1 MKTIKSGDIMDNQVK
16 RIRSAEKGAKISIAI
31 YILLAVSKIAVGN
44 LLQSS
49 SLSADGFN
57 NFTDVVS
64 SVTILIGLKTARKP
78 ADHNHPYGHWKAEPI
93 ASLITSFVML
103 FVGFQVLI
111 SSVTRLVTGDIAQ
124 PSQSAAIVA
133 VLGAIVLFLLYRY
146 NMTLANKVN
155 SSGLKAV
162 AKDNLADGLTSL
174 ATAVA
179 IIAASVG
186 WAWLDSIMAIIV
198 SLIILKTGLD
208 VFKESAFSL
217 SDGFKT
223 KKLAEY
229 EKAIQAITDVK
240 AVASIKA
247 RMYGANTY
255 VDVTILVDGH
265 MTVQE
270 GHDITEI
277 IERTLYEEYDVLHT
291 DVHVEPEDL
300 KKQYSNEQI

>member
-1 MKTIKSGDIMDNQVK
+1 MDKQVK
-16 RIRSAEKGAKISIAI
+16 RVRSAENGARLSIAV
-31 YILLAVSKIAVGN
+31 YILLALSKITVGFA
-44 LLQSS
+44 LGSS

-64 SVTILIGLKTARKP
+64 SITVLIGLKTARKP

-111 SSVTRLVTGDIAQ
+111 SSLSRFVSGDIVQ
-124 PSQSAAIVA
+124 PNRLAAIVGL
-133 VLGAIVLFLLYRY
+133 LGGLALFLLYRF
-146 NMTLANKVN
+146 NLQLANKVS

-162 AKDNLADGLTSL
+162 AKDNLADCLTSL
-174 ATAVA
+174 ATALA
-179 IIAASVG
+179 ILAASIG
-186 WAWLDSIMAIIV
+186 WVWLDSIMAIIV

-208 VFKESAFSL
+208 VFKESTFSL

-223 KKLAEY
+223 KKLYEY
-229 EKAIQAITDVK
+229 KVAIQTIPDVK

-255 VDVTILVDGH
+255 VDVTILVDGN

-277 IERTLYEEYDVLHT
+277 IERKLYEEYDVLYT
-291 DVHVEPEDL
+291 DVHVEPENL
-300 KKQYSNEQI
+300 KDQFSHEQI